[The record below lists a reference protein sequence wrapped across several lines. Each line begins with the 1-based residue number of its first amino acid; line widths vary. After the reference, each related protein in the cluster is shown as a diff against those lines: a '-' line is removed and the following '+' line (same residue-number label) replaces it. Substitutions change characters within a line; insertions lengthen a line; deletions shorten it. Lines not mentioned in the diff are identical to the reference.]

1 MGLLAV
7 EVQLMP
13 LGVDV
18 HVGVGVH
25 VVVIEVQLVVGEG
38 SVWLRSDDAA
48 LVMVALAVAASVER
62 ALVVSAGT
70 PVTVAKGDAT
80 TVERNTQRHMKRVVR
95 ENICLRGMNPECE
108 NGDCRNLKEMNVLMI
123 HL

>member
-25 VVVIEVQLVVGEG
+25 AVVVIEVQLVVGDG
-38 SVWLRSDDAA
+38 SVWLGLDDAA
-48 LVMVALAVAASVER
+48 LVMVALTVAASVEV

-70 PVTVAKGDAT
+70 LVTVARGEAT
-80 TVERNTQRHMKRVVR
+80 MRERNAQRHMKRVVR
-95 ENICLRGMNPECE
+95 ENM
-108 NGDCRNLKEMNVLMI
+108 
-123 HL
+123 